1 MSDEDTAKRIKPC
14 VCPFN
19 SMLYLSLYRSS
30 STKSS
35 SSCSLFFL
43 LNQTLGNMPLSL
55 HSFLKLLLSKPAS
68 AFKNKPSTLICASRK
83 VSKMPLIDFSI
94 FVKIMMFARYGF
106 RYSQRNASSV
116 SQIQCIG
123 CVRLLTPL
131 ISNRFSAFCSTRVT
145 AVQIYT

>member
-1 MSDEDTAKRIKPC
+1 MRILRNESSHAF
-14 VCPFN
+14 V
-19 SMLYLSLYRSS
+19 LSIQCYTSHYTEVHPQNHRHHVLF
-30 STKSS
+30 
-35 SSCSLFFL
+35 FFL
-43 LNQTLGNMPLSL
+43 LLKQALGNMPLSL

>member
-19 SMLYLSLYRSS
+19 AIPLIIQKFIHKIIVIM
-30 STKSS
+30 
-35 SSCSLFFL
+35 FFVFL
-43 LNQTLGNMPLSL
+43 LKQTLGNMPLSL